1 MQRVSPHTCTAS
13 SGTDRPSG
21 WKLPNGRRCQVCHR
35 FGIYAPGQIKCCACL
50 GWLPLIFV
58 TVIVVNGGE
67 A

>member
-1 MQRVSPHTCTAS
+1 MQRVSPHACTAS

-58 TVIVVNGGE
+58 IVVNGGE
-67 A
+67 V